1 MKALVLNLLI
11 LSAGICPLVAQQS
24 VCTLNGKN
32 SPKSNFEVSAGNAI
46 TGDSD
51 VFNGGGRYN
60 AVSFG
65 NETDES
71 GKDVTVNGVSFYI
84 IPSDT
89 GNLTWKKDGISISQA
104 CGLKRFPTSSDQPPF
119 SELSPGYRSILGFST
134 ARILANEESGDKN
147 PTKYYTVSGLLS
159 DRKYRIQIWC
169 NDSRAPQEGEA
180 KSARRTWMGG
190 FESSCP
196 FKYED
201 GSTDRIYAYSNRTPM
216 PIGGELGSYFDGILQ
231 DVVDGKF
238 GFTTGGIVNAIN
250 VQELP

>member
-1 MKALVLNLLI
+1 MKALVLHLLF

-32 SPKSNFEVSAGNAI
+32 SPKSNFEPGAGNAI

-51 VFNGGGRYN
+51 VFNGGGPYN

-65 NETDES
+65 NDSDTS
-71 GKDVTVNGVSFYI
+71 GNEVAVNGVSFYM
-84 IPSDT
+84 IPSQKDSVT
-89 GNLTWKKDGISISQA
+89 HEKDGIRISHSCA
-104 CGLKRFPTSSDQPPF
+104 VDRFPTSSNQPPF
-119 SELSPGYRSILGFST
+119 SELSPGYRAILGYST
-134 ARILANEESGDKN
+134 VRISTTEDGDKK
-147 PTKYYTVSGLLS
+147 TGQKYYTVSGLS
-159 DRKYRIQIWC
+159 SERKYRIQIWC
-169 NDSRAPQEGEA
+169 NDSRPPQEGEG

-201 GSTDRIYAYSNRTPM
+201 GSTDRIYVYSNRTFM
-216 PIGGELGSYFDGILQ
+216 PLGGELGSYFDGILQ

-238 GFTTGGIVNAIN
+238 GFITGGIVNAIN